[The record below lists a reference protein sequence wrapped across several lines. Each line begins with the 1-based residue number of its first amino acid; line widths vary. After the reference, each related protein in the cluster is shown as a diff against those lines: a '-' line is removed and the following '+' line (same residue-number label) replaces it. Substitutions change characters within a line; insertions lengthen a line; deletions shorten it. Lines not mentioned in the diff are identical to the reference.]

1 MFAFKSTLASLYE
14 KYGASAEDA
23 HHVNALFGQRFTEL
37 AQQMR
42 RTGAGDDAKALA
54 AVQIVDDVFFAT
66 RDHPDGMQWTFIDDV
81 DDFNNLLATTR
92 AAGLCAVALYTHY
105 FHQDIWQQ
113 YCEAYEI
120 FLLEAQRQGHKK
132 GHQLDLD
139 EWLLPFCKGAAIISG
154 ALSVTA

>member
-1 MFAFKSTLASLYE
+1 MFAFKPALASLYE

-23 HHVNALFGQRFTEL
+23 RQVNALFGQRFTEL

-54 AVQIVDDVFFAT
+54 AVQIADDAFFIT
-66 RDHPDGMQWTFIDDV
+66 RDHPDGVQWTFIDEAE
-81 DDFNNLLATTR
+81 DFNTLLQATK

-105 FHQDIWQQ
+105 FRQDIWQQ

-120 FLLEAQRQGHKK
+120 FLLEARRQGHKK
-132 GHQLDLD
+132 GHKLDLD